1 MKRIRIPG
9 LLDILVSA
17 DARDIEALAQ
27 NLKLDRAYGDRSL
40 PINRYILQRVLKALQ
55 IGGRVLPTVA
65 PRDAEGRAA
74 AQSALWTRL
83 NALAPN
89 LAEGP
94 NELEC
99 LAAYVR
105 GESSADACGPLVQQV
120 VGRLFSSDFTATR
133 ASWEAAM
140 VLDKAPRTMNPL
152 LLIWWAVTK
161 RVDRAKRL
169 LLGMVQGDL
178 AGVHAVG
185 IALHNIVSGLR
196 IMRQLFRDPTERVAL
211 SPRAAGARCL
221 FAPSS
226 VLRQPTVSISSLK
239 GELTSK
245 TLVLLKLQ
253 AANANSG
260 DKDIVFL
267 RETWSRCPAEQ
278 WVPALLEGIW
288 QRACGLPHKGGSN
301 GDSTGCP
308 FVPPQSSS

>member
-1 MKRIRIPG
+1 MKRIHIPG

-17 DARDIEALAQ
+17 DSRELEALAQ

-40 PINRYILQRVLKALQ
+40 PVNRYILQRVLKALR
-55 IGGRVLPTVA
+55 IDGRVLPTVA
-65 PRDAEGRAA
+65 PRNAEGRAA

-83 NALAPN
+83 NALAPD

-94 NELEC
+94 NELES

-105 GESSADACGPLVQQV
+105 GEGSADGCGPLVQQV
-120 VGRLFSSDFTATR
+120 IGRLFVSDFTATR
-133 ASWEAAM
+133 ASWQAAM

-169 LLGMVQGDL
+169 LCGMVQGDL
-178 AGVHAVG
+178 AGVHAVA
-185 IALHNIVSGLR
+185 IALHNIVSGLG
-196 IMRQLFRDPTERVAL
+196 IMRQLFRDPTQRVGL
-211 SPRAAGARCL
+211 SPSAAGARCL

-226 VLRQPTVSISSLK
+226 VLRQPTASISSSK

-245 TLVLLKLQ
+245 TLVFLKLQ

-260 DKDIVFL
+260 DRDIVFL

-288 QRACGLPHKGGSN
+288 QRACRLPDKVGST
-301 GDSTGCP
+301 GDATGCP
-308 FVPPQSSS
+308 FVPPRSSG